1 MKTLPGCFVPDKHAS
16 AYQDLTVLSREVSYI
31 SEDQQM
37 PTYTY
42 DHIHLRSRDPEAAA
56 SYYHEM
62 FGAKVIESVQPDGQK
77 RIDLD
82 ISGLTV
88 FIARVSADDDV
99 PAAPSRPHLGLDH
112 FGLRV
117 DDLDEAAAGLKRR
130 GAKFTVEPFELRPGV
145 KIAFVRAPDDV
156 RIELLE
162 RS

>member
-1 MKTLPGCFVPDKHAS
+1 
-16 AYQDLTVLSREVSYI
+16 
-31 SEDQQM
+31 M

-42 DHIHLRSRDPEAAA
+42 DHIHLRSRDPMSTAQ
-56 SYYHEM
+56 YYEKM
-62 FGAKVIESVQPDGQK
+62 FGAKIIESTQSDGQQ

-82 ISGLTV
+82 INGLVV
-88 FIARVSADDDV
+88 FIARIPEGADV
-99 PAAPSRPHLGLDH
+99 PSAPSEPYSGLDR

-117 DDLDEAAAGLKRR
+117 ESLDEAAAELKKL
-130 GAKFTVEPFELRPGV
+130 GAEFTLDPRSLRPGL